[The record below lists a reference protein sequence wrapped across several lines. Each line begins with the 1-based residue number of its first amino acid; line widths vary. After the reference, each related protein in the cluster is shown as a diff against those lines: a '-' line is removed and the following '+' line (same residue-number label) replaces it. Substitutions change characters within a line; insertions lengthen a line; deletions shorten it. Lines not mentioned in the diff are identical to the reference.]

1 MISFSEGL
9 LAAIMSVRGNERIII
24 NAFAAVF
31 AKQNA
36 VFLKKAYKERG
47 GDALVAV
54 HKAVILRHKIK

>member
-9 LAAIMSVRGNERIII
+9 LAAIMSMRGNERIII

-31 AKQNA
+31 IKQNA
-36 VFLKKAYKERG
+36 GPLKKANEQCG